1 MRAASRSC
9 VAQDNRHHATIK
21 VPIIIITIIIAPADT
36 GSSFGHRL
44 ARLRQQHSGFPG
56 RAGDQ
61 ITEKRIVVGAW
72 PSIGQR
78 LGH

>member
-1 MRAASRSC
+1 
-9 VAQDNRHHATIK
+9 
-21 VPIIIITIIIAPADT
+21 VPIIIITIIIAPAAT
-36 GSSFGHRL
+36 GSSFGHKL